1 MSFAGRS
8 EAAQGKRSGRHPVD
22 QVLPAPRLVSL
33 GLQHVLVMYAGC
45 VAVPLIVGGAL
56 KLSTSTIGLLVNADL
71 FTAGI
76 ATLIQSLGI
85 GKLFGVRLP
94 VVAGATFVAVT
105 PMILIGSHYGIP
117 AMYGS
122 LIIAGVVGVA
132 LARPFSM
139 VLRFFPPLVTGTVI
153 TIIGLSL
160 ISAATGLI
168 AGNNASAP
176 GYAEPRDLGLAGL
189 VLLFIILVT
198 RFGRGVVAQL
208 AVLGGMV
215 LGTVVAIPMG
225 MTNFSTVGKA
235 GVVGMS
241 QPLRFG
247 APTFEA
253 SAIISM
259 IIVML
264 VTFTEST
271 ADMLAVGEMVDRK
284 LSPTDIARGIA
295 TDGLSAVLAGFFNS
309 FPDTAF
315 AQNVGLVGL
324 TKVRSRYVV
333 SMAGLFL
340 VILGVLPKVGQVV
353 ASLPGP
359 VVGGA
364 ALAMFA
370 MVSAVGI
377 RTLARVDFRA
387 SHNLLIVAVS
397 LGVGMM
403 PVVAPS
409 IYEHFPNNF
418 QVIFGSSIT
427 STVIVV
433 LVLNLLFNELRVWRG
448 GLDLPTEVAMEEAL
462 DAVAKAVDRS
472 PLARDH
478 VMTADSH
485 VPAIEGQVP

>member
-1 MSFAGRS
+1 MPDVGDVRPVAEGDGQVAAG
-8 EAAQGKRSGRHPVD
+8 HPVD
-22 QVLPAPRLVSL
+22 QLLPAGRLASL

-56 KLSTSTIGLLVNADL
+56 KLPTSTIGLLVSADL

-76 ATLIQSLGI
+76 ATVIQSLGI
-85 GKLFGVRLP
+85 GKLIGVRLP

-105 PMILIGSHYGIP
+105 PMILIGSHYGLP
-117 AMYGS
+117 AMYGA
-122 LIIAGVVGVA
+122 LIVAGVVGML

-168 AGNNASAP
+168 AGYDPAAAS
-176 GYAEPRDLGLAGL
+176 YASPSNLGLAAL
-189 VLLFIILVT
+189 VLVFIVLVT
-198 RFGRGVVAQL
+198 RFARGLLAQL
-208 AVLGGMV
+208 AVLGGLV
-215 LGTVVAIPMG
+215 LGTLVAVPMG
-225 MTNFSTVGKA
+225 LTNFSTVGQA
-235 GVVGMS
+235 GIIGLS
-241 QPLRFG
+241 PPLRFG
-247 APTFEA
+247 PPTFQA

-284 LSPTDIARGIA
+284 LGPIDIARGLA

-333 SMAGLFL
+333 TVAGCIL
-340 VILGVLPKVGQVV
+340 ITLGVLPKVGQVV

-359 VVGGA
+359 VIGGA

-370 MVSAVGI
+370 MVTAVGI
-377 RTLARVDFRA
+377 RTLSRVDFRL
-387 SHNLLIVAVS
+387 SHNLLIVAVA
-397 LGVGMM
+397 LGIGMV
-403 PVVAPS
+403 PVVTPNV
-409 IYEHFPNNF
+409 YEHFPTYF

-433 LVLNLLFNELRVWRG
+433 LLLNLLFNELPIARS
-448 GLDLPTEVAMEEAL
+448 GLDAPVSAPTE
-462 DAVAKAVDRS
+462 
-472 PLARDH
+472 P
-478 VMTADSH
+478 
-485 VPAIEGQVP
+485 GG

>member
-1 MSFAGRS
+1 MSRTRS
-8 EAAQGKRSGRHPVD
+8 EPARGEAGLRHPVD

-105 PMILIGSHYGIP
+105 PMILIGSHYGLP

-122 LIIAGVVGVA
+122 LIVAGIVGVA

-160 ISAATGLI
+160 IGAATGLI
-168 AGNNASAP
+168 AGSDPTAAS
-176 GYAEPRDLGLAGL
+176 YAAPRDLGLAAL
-189 VLLFIILVT
+189 VLLFIVLVT
-198 RFGRGVVAQL
+198 RFARGIVAQL

-215 LGTVVAIPMG
+215 LGTLLAFPLG

-235 GVVGMS
+235 GIVGMS

-271 ADMLAVGEMVDRK
+271 ADMLAVGEMVNRK
-284 LSPTDIARGIA
+284 LSPSDIARGIA
-295 TDGLSAVLAGFFNS
+295 TDGLSSIFAGFFNS

-333 SMAGLFL
+333 TVAGGFL
-340 VILGVLPKVGQVV
+340 VVLGLLPKVGQVV

-377 RTLARVDFRA
+377 RTLARVDFRS

-403 PVVAPS
+403 PVVSPN
-409 IYEHFPNNF
+409 IYEHFPNDF

-433 LVLNLLFNELRVWRG
+433 LLLNLLFNELPWAKK
-448 GLDLPTEVAMEEAL
+448 GLDLPDAASVEELLETRDLAVAGEVAIA
-462 DAVAKAVDRS
+462 A
-472 PLARDH
+472 
-478 VMTADSH
+478 
-485 VPAIEGQVP
+485 EGQVS

>member
-1 MSFAGRS
+1 M
-8 EAAQGKRSGRHPVD
+8 
-22 QVLPAPRLVSL
+22 LPAPRLVSL

-56 KLSTSTIGLLVNADL
+56 QLSTSTIGLLVNADL

-85 GKLFGVRLP
+85 GKLLGVRLP

-105 PMILIGSHYGIP
+105 PMILVGSHYGLT
-117 AMYGS
+117 AMYGA
-122 LIIAGVVGVA
+122 LIVAGVVGMV

-168 AGNNASAP
+168 AGNDSTAP
-176 GYAEPRDLGLAGL
+176 SFAAPRDLGLAAL
-189 VLLFIILVT
+189 VLVFIVVVT
-198 RFGRGVVAQL
+198 RFARGVFAQL
-208 AVLGGMV
+208 AVLGGLV
-215 LGTVVAIPMG
+215 VGTVIAFLMG
-225 MTNFSTVGKA
+225 MTDFSSVSKA
-235 GVVGMS
+235 GIVGMS

-284 LSPTDIARGIA
+284 LSPTDIARGLA
-295 TDGLSAVLAGFFNS
+295 TDGLSAIFAGFFNS

-333 SMAGLFL
+333 AVAGGIL
-340 VILGVLPKVGQVV
+340 VVLGVLPKVGQVV

-359 VVGGA
+359 VIGGA

-387 SHNLLIVAVS
+387 SHNLLIVAIS

-403 PVVAPS
+403 PVVSPS
-409 IYEHFPNNF
+409 IYEHFPSDF

-433 LVLNLLFNELRVWRG
+433 LLLNLLFNELRWARK
-448 GLDLPTEVAMEEAL
+448 GLDLPGDAVGTGILGAASLVIDAEVAAGVEEEL
-462 DAVAKAVDRS
+462 
-472 PLARDH
+472 
-478 VMTADSH
+478 
-485 VPAIEGQVP
+485 VPG

>member
-1 MSFAGRS
+1 MSGKAGS
-8 EAAQGKRSGRHPVD
+8 GAAHNGGPGRHPVD
-22 QVLPAPRLVSL
+22 QVLPAPRLISL

-56 KLSTSTIGLLVNADL
+56 RLSTSTIGLLVNADL

-76 ATLIQSLGI
+76 ATLIQSVGL
-85 GKLFGVRLP
+85 GKLLGVRLP

-105 PMILIGSHYGIP
+105 PMILIGSHYGLT

-122 LIIAGVVGVA
+122 LIVAGVVGVA

-160 ISAATGLI
+160 IGAATGLI
-168 AGNNASAP
+168 AGNNPSAP
-176 GYAEPRDLGLAGL
+176 SYAAPHDLGLAAL
-189 VLLFIILVT
+189 VLVFIVLVT
-198 RFGRGVVAQL
+198 RFGRGIVAQL
-208 AVLGGMV
+208 AVLGGLV
-215 LGTVVAIPMG
+215 LGTLIAIPMG
-225 MTNFSTVGKA
+225 LTNFSTVGKA
-235 GVVGMS
+235 GIVGMS

-284 LSPTDIARGIA
+284 LSPADIARGLA
-295 TDGLSAVLAGFFNS
+295 TDGLSAIFAGFFNS

-324 TKVRSRYVV
+324 TKVRSRFVV
-333 SMAGLFL
+333 AVAGGFL
-340 VILGVLPKVGQVV
+340 VLLGVLPKIGQVV

-359 VVGGA
+359 VIGGA

-387 SHNLLIVAVS
+387 SHNLLIVAIA

-403 PVVAPS
+403 PVVSPS
-409 IYEHFPNNF
+409 IYEHFPSNF

-433 LVLNLLFNELRVWRG
+433 LVLNLLFNELPWARK
-448 GLDLPTEVAMEEAL
+448 GLDLPDDKEKADDGIPGAASLTVDARIAIGVEEQGT
-462 DAVAKAVDRS
+462 R
-472 PLARDH
+472 
-478 VMTADSH
+478 
-485 VPAIEGQVP
+485 

>member
-1 MSFAGRS
+1 MARTTSSRAVRG
-8 EAAQGKRSGRHPVD
+8 AVGRHPVD

-56 KLSTSTIGLLVNADL
+56 KLSTATIGLLVNADL

-85 GKLFGVRLP
+85 GKIFGVRLP

-105 PMILIGSHYGIP
+105 PMILIGSHYGLT

-122 LIIAGVVGVA
+122 LIVAGVVGVA
-132 LARPFSM
+132 LARPFSL
-139 VLRFFPPLVTGTVI
+139 VLRYFPPLVTGTVI

-160 ISAATGLI
+160 IGAATGLI
-168 AGNNASAP
+168 AGNNPATASYGAP
-176 GYAEPRDLGLAGL
+176 HALGLAAL
-189 VLLFIILVT
+189 VLVVIILLT
-198 RFGRGVVAQL
+198 RFARGLLAQL
-208 AVLGGMV
+208 AVLGGMAI
-215 LGTVVAIPMG
+215 GTLVAWGMG

-235 GVVGMS
+235 GIVGMS

-271 ADMLAVGEMVDRK
+271 ADMLAVGEMVNKK
-284 LSPTDIARGIA
+284 LSPADIARGIA
-295 TDGLSAVLAGFFNS
+295 TDGLSSIFAGFFNS

-333 SMAGLFL
+333 TVAGVFL

-377 RTLARVDFRA
+377 RTLAKVDFRA

-397 LGVGMM
+397 LGVGLM
-403 PVVAPS
+403 PVVSPS
-409 IYEHFPNNF
+409 IYEHFPSDF

-433 LVLNLLFNELRVWRG
+433 LALNLLFNELPWARK
-448 GLDLPTEVAMEEAL
+448 GLDGDLPARTAETVTANLMGAAPVEEP
-462 DAVAKAVDRS
+462 V
-472 PLARDH
+472 LA
-478 VMTADSH
+478 A
-485 VPAIEGQVP
+485 PPPQ

>member
-1 MSFAGRS
+1 MSDEVGTTAARDGVRS
-8 EAAQGKRSGRHPVD
+8 RHPVD
-22 QVLPAPRLVSL
+22 QMLPAPRLVSL

-56 KLSTSTIGLLVNADL
+56 QLSTSTIGLLVNADL

-85 GKLFGVRLP
+85 GKLLGVRLP

-105 PMILIGSHYGIP
+105 PMILVGSHYGLT
-117 AMYGS
+117 AMYGA
-122 LIIAGVVGVA
+122 LIVAGVVGMV

-168 AGNNASAP
+168 AGNDSTAP
-176 GYAEPRDLGLAGL
+176 SFAAPRDLGLAAL
-189 VLLFIILVT
+189 VLVFIVVVT
-198 RFGRGVVAQL
+198 RFARGVFAQL
-208 AVLGGMV
+208 AVLGGLV
-215 LGTVVAIPMG
+215 VGTVIAFLMG
-225 MTNFSTVGKA
+225 MTDFSSVSKA
-235 GVVGMS
+235 GIVGMS

-284 LSPTDIARGIA
+284 LSPTDIARGLA
-295 TDGLSAVLAGFFNS
+295 TDGLSAIFAGFFNS

-333 SMAGLFL
+333 AVAGGIL
-340 VILGVLPKVGQVV
+340 VVLGVLPKVGQVV

-359 VVGGA
+359 VIGGA

-387 SHNLLIVAVS
+387 SHNLLIVAIS

-403 PVVAPS
+403 PVVSPS
-409 IYEHFPNNF
+409 IYEHFPSDF

-433 LVLNLLFNELRVWRG
+433 LLLNLLFNELRWARK
-448 GLDLPTEVAMEEAL
+448 GLDLPGDAVGTGILGAASLVIDAEVAAGVEEEL
-462 DAVAKAVDRS
+462 
-472 PLARDH
+472 
-478 VMTADSH
+478 
-485 VPAIEGQVP
+485 VPG

>member
-1 MSFAGRS
+1 MSLVGRS
-8 EAAQGKRSGRHPVD
+8 KAKQGKASGRHPVD

-105 PMILIGSHYGIP
+105 PMILIGSHYGLP

-122 LIIAGVVGVA
+122 LIVAGVVGVA
-132 LARPFSM
+132 LARPFSS

-168 AGNNASAP
+168 AGNNSAAP
-176 GYAEPRDLGLAGL
+176 SYAEPRDLGLAGL

-198 RFGRGVVAQL
+198 RFGRGFVAQL

-215 LGTVVAIPMG
+215 LGTIVAIALG
-225 MTNFSTVGKA
+225 MTDFSTVGRA
-235 GVVGMS
+235 GIVGMS

-284 LSPTDIARGIA
+284 LSPSDIARGIA
-295 TDGLSAVLAGFFNS
+295 TDGLSAIFAGFFNS

-333 SMAGLFL
+333 SVAGCFL
-340 VILGVLPKVGQVV
+340 VVLGVLPKVGQVV
-353 ASLPGP
+353 ASQPGP

-409 IYEHFPNNF
+409 IYEHFPSDF

-433 LVLNLLFNELRVWRG
+433 LVLNLLFNELRWG
-448 GLDLPTEVAMEEAL
+448 NKGLDLPTEVAMEEAL
-462 DAVAKAVDRS
+462 DAVTLAVEREES
-472 PLARDH
+472 A
-478 VMTADSH
+478 AGEH
-485 VPAIEGQVP
+485 VPAVEGQVP

>member
-1 MSFAGRS
+1 MSRIRHS
-8 EAAQGKRSGRHPVD
+8 EAAPDQASGRHPVD
-22 QVLPAPRLVSL
+22 QALPAPRLISL

-76 ATLIQSLGI
+76 ATLIQSVGI
-85 GKLFGVRLP
+85 GKFFGVRLP

-105 PMILIGSHYGIP
+105 PMILVGSHYGLP

-122 LIIAGVVGVA
+122 LIVAGVVGVA

-168 AGNNASAP
+168 AGEDPTAP
-176 GYAEPRDLGLAGL
+176 SYAAPRDLGVAAL
-189 VLLFIILVT
+189 VLVFIVLVT
-198 RFGRGVVAQL
+198 RFGRGLLAQL

-215 LGTVVAIPMG
+215 LGTLVAIPLG

-235 GVVGMS
+235 GIVGMS

-284 LSPTDIARGIA
+284 LGPRDIARGLA
-295 TDGLSAVLAGFFNS
+295 TDGLSAVFAGFFNS

-324 TKVRSRYVV
+324 TKVRSRFVV
-333 SMAGLFL
+333 TTAGGFL
-340 VILGVLPKVGQVV
+340 VLLGLLPKVGQVV

-403 PVVAPS
+403 PVVSPN
-409 IYEHFPNNF
+409 IYEHFPSNF

-427 STVIVV
+427 STVIIV
-433 LVLNLLFNELRVWRG
+433 LVLNLLFNELRWVRK
-448 GLDLPTEVAMEEAL
+448 GLDLPSTTAVTDAPEAVESVA
-462 DAVAKAVDRS
+462 DDG
-472 PLARDH
+472 ARAGGGENL
-478 VMTADSH
+478 T
-485 VPAIEGQVP
+485 PA

>member
-1 MSFAGRS
+1 MAERRSS
-8 EAAQGKRSGRHPVD
+8 EAVREAVGRHPVD

-76 ATLIQSLGI
+76 ATLIQSVGI
-85 GKLFGVRLP
+85 GKIFGVRLP

-105 PMILIGSHYGIP
+105 PMILIGSHYGLP
-117 AMYGS
+117 AMYGA
-122 LIIAGVVGVA
+122 LIVAGVVGVA
-132 LARPFSM
+132 LARPFSL

-160 ISAATGLI
+160 IGAATGLI
-168 AGNNASAP
+168 AGNSPAAP
-176 GYAEPRDLGLAGL
+176 SYGAPRDLGLAAL
-189 VLLFIILVT
+189 VLVIIILLT
-198 RFGRGVVAQL
+198 RFARGLLAQL

-215 LGTVVAIPMG
+215 IGTVVAYGMG
-225 MTNFSTVGKA
+225 MTDFSTVGKA
-235 GVVGMS
+235 GIVGMS

-271 ADMLAVGEMVDRK
+271 ADMLAVGEMVNKK
-284 LSPTDIARGIA
+284 LSPADIARGIA
-295 TDGLSAVLAGFFNS
+295 TDGLSSIFAGFFNS

-324 TKVRSRYVV
+324 TKVRSRFVV
-333 SMAGLFL
+333 TVAGVFL
-340 VILGVLPKVGQVV
+340 VILGILPKVGQVV

-377 RTLARVDFRA
+377 RTLAKVDFRA
-387 SHNLLIVAVS
+387 SYNLLIVAIS
-397 LGVGMM
+397 LGVGLM
-403 PVVAPS
+403 PVVSPS
-409 IYEHFPNNF
+409 IYEHFPSNF

-433 LVLNLLFNELRVWRG
+433 LLLNLLFNELPWARK
-448 GLDLPTEVAMEEAL
+448 GLDVEIAAGAESQLPTTSLVGEAQPA
-462 DAVAKAVDRS
+462 AVS
-472 PLARDH
+472 LAEIR
-478 VMTADSH
+478 
-485 VPAIEGQVP
+485 E